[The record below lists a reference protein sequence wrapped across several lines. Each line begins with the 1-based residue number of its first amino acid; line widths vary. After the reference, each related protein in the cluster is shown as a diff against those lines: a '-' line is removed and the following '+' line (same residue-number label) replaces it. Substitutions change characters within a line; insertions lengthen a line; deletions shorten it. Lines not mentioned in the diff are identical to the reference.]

1 MPSAATAL
9 NAAVSY
15 IESRL
20 GEPLM
25 LDEVAGAAHY
35 SKYHLNRLFS
45 SEVGTSLHDYIVR
58 RRLTAAA
65 RLLIEGESIID
76 VAMSCG
82 YGSQQAFSSAFK
94 AMYKATPGEFRDRGR
109 YYPLQLRAV
118 VGGRAHRGNSG
129 GYVVRP
135 ATPRDVPLWM
145 RVVAS
150 SVDLLPML
158 DPADHAARLAGAIAD
173 GRGLVALDG
182 DEPVG
187 VAATSP
193 DGSSIDCLAVS
204 PRYRERGG
212 YEALVGRVARTAQGE
227 VVVTTFRE
235 RDRADTGQRR
245 AIERMGFFA
254 DELVVDQG
262 YPARRYVLSPARGDE
277 GTWIFPYS
285 SDTGGPGRVSF

>member
-20 GEPLM
+20 GEPLR

-45 SEVGTSLHDYIVR
+45 SEIGTSLHDYIVR

-65 RLLIEGESIID
+65 RLLIEGKNIID

-94 AMYKATPGEFRDRGR
+94 AMYKVTPGEFRDRGR
-109 YYPLQLRAV
+109 YYPLQLRADV
-118 VGGRAHRGNSG
+118 DGCAHRGHSG
-129 GYVVRP
+129 GYVVRR
-135 ATPRDVPLWM
+135 ATPRDTSLWM
-145 RVVAS
+145 RVIAS

-158 DPADHAARLAGAIAD
+158 DPTDHATRLTGVIAN

-187 VAATSP
+187 IAAISC
-193 DGSSIDCLAVS
+193 DGLSIDCLAVS
-204 PRYRERGG
+204 PHYRGRGG
-212 YEALVGRVARTAQGE
+212 YEALVGKVVRTAPRE
-227 VVVTTFRE
+227 VSVTTFRE
-235 RDRADTGQRR
+235 HDRADTGQRR
-245 AIERMGFFA
+245 AIERMGFSAVEF
-254 DELVVDQG
+254 VVDQG

-277 GTWIFPYS
+277 EICIFPYS
-285 SDTGGPGRVSF
+285 GTGEHGRASS

>member
-9 NAAVSY
+9 NAAVRY
-15 IESRL
+15 IENRL

-65 RLLIEGESIID
+65 RLLIGGERIID

-118 VGGRAHRGNSG
+118 VSGGTHRGNSG
-129 GYVVRP
+129 NYVVRLV
-135 ATPRDVPLWM
+135 TPRDMPLWM

-158 DPADHAARLAGAIAD
+158 DPADHAARLPRVVASKTGFIAFN
-173 GRGLVALDG
+173 G
-182 DEPVG
+182 DEPIG
-187 VAATSP
+187 VVATSS

-204 PRYRERGG
+204 PHYRDRGG
-212 YEALVGRVARTAQGE
+212 YEALVGRVVRDAPRE

-235 RDRADTGQRR
+235 HDRADTGQRR
-245 AIERMGFFA
+245 VIERMGFFA

-262 YPARRYVLSPARGDE
+262 YPARRYILSPKRKDGE
-277 GTWIFPYS
+277 TCFFPS
-285 SDTGGPGRVSF
+285 RDTGRQGRASF